1 MNAKKR
7 YYSANEFFRNKFSDR
22 IIKIPVDAGFT
33 CPTRDGKISYGGCIF
48 CSERGSGDF
57 AGNRT
62 KTITE
67 QFYEMKEKMSK
78 KWKSGK
84 YMIYFQAFTNTYADT
99 ETLRNKYE
107 EAASL
112 ENVCAIS
119 VATRPDC
126 IDDEIISLLKEI
138 NSKIYLCVELG
149 FQTSNEKTAEF
160 LNRGYK
166 NEVFLSCVKK
176 LKENNIDVIAHVIIG
191 LPHETETDILNTI
204 SYAANSGIDGIKLQL
219 LHILANTPLADIYE
233 KEKFHILTE
242 KEYVDIIVKCIE
254 HLPPHIVIHRITGD
268 GSRSLL
274 IEPKWSLD
282 KKRVLNDINKTFVE
296 KNTYQGACYIEKKG
310 V

>member
-78 KWKSGK
+78 KWKNGK
-84 YMIYFQAFTNTYADT
+84 YMIYFQAFTNTYDDT

-138 NSKIYLCVELG
+138 NSKIYLCVEYMHVKI
-149 FQTSNEKTAEF
+149 S
-160 LNRGYK
+160 LNRPYACSIARLMSLGK
-166 NEVFLSCVKK
+166 RLFLVW
-176 LKENNIDVIAHVIIG
+176 KEDLNI
-191 LPHETETDILNTI
+191 
-204 SYAANSGIDGIKLQL
+204 
-219 LHILANTPLADIYE
+219 
-233 KEKFHILTE
+233 F
-242 KEYVDIIVKCIE
+242 
-254 HLPPHIVIHRITGD
+254 
-268 GSRSLL
+268 
-274 IEPKWSLD
+274 
-282 KKRVLNDINKTFVE
+282 
-296 KNTYQGACYIEKKG
+296 
-310 V
+310 